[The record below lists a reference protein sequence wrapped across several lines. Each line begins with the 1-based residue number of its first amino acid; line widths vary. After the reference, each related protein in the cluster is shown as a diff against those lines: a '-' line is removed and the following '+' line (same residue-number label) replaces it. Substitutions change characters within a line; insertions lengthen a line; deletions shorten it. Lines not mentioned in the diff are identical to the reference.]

1 MKNFQLLEVLKNL
14 KFIVILFN
22 RQMGDSVCNMIK
34 YHAVELD
41 PINHSI
47 KWEIQKR

>member
-1 MKNFQLLEVLKNL
+1 MQNFQLLEELKNL

-34 YHAVELD
+34 YHAVEID
-41 PINHSI
+41 RSNNSI
-47 KWEIQKR
+47 KWEIE